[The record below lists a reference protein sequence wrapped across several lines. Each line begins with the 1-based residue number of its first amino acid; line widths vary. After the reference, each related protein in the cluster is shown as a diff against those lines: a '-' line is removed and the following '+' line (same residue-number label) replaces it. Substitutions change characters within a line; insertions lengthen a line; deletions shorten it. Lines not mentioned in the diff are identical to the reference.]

1 MEVSVCHRTPDP
13 IPIEL
18 EAEWAPQLG
27 QTFKRREKYLA
38 PTQIQTKDCPPTASL
53 LSGYVIPAPTAI
65 TKYVYMGL
73 MTFKSHSIIWET
85 IP

>member
-1 MEVSVCHRTPDP
+1 MEVSVRHRTPDP

-38 PTQIQTKDCPPTASL
+38 PTQIQTKDCPPTA
-53 LSGYVIPAPTAI
+53 
-65 TKYVYMGL
+65 
-73 MTFKSHSIIWET
+73 
-85 IP
+85 